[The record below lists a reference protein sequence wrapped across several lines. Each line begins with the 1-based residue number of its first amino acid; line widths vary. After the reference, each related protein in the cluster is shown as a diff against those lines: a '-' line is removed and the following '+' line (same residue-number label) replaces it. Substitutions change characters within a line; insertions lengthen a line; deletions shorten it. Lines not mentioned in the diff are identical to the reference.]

1 MFSETAMSSL
11 MRRDNVPKPDLGHE
25 LNQLPEWSFFVFMA
39 NFILFIPVM
48 VLVSVAMIV
57 QPLYLLTLP
66 SANTLSKRS
75 FLFSPPSKMRSL
87 PLTLLSLSSLSPTTT

>member
-48 VLVSVAMIV
+48 VLVSTAMIV
-57 QPLYLLTLP
+57 
-66 SANTLSKRS
+66 
-75 FLFSPPSKMRSL
+75 
-87 PLTLLSLSSLSPTTT
+87 